1 MFLDIVINTIDE
13 YGMIKKD
20 DCITA
25 ALSGG
30 ADSVCL
36 LIILKEL
43 SDKYSFTL
51 DALHINHCIRG
62 KESDRDEEFCRN
74 LCKKYDIPLTVI
86 RTDVPAAAA
95 ESKKSLEETA
105 RDIRYKAFEKHA
117 GDKGKIATAHTVSDN
132 AETVILNMAR
142 GTGLK
147 GLCGIPPVRDNII
160 RPLIDVTRQQIEDYL
175 KSMNQGFV
183 TDSTNLSDD
192 YTRNRIRHKIIPE
205 LLKINEGFYKTFSS
219 EIKILKE
226 ENSFIAQCAED
237 AYRKCR
243 NGSGVI
249 SGLDKYPDAVKKR
262 IISMFFIENNLPFD
276 YNKICSVCSLAEKN
290 GKINI
295 AKGVFIIGK
304 NGSISIIGESERIP
318 ELETPLKIGRN
329 YIFKNKVLIAEKNK
343 KDGLLID
350 LDKVCGTIILRNL
363 RYGDKIK
370 LSGRDFTSS
379 VKKLLNENI
388 PSEKRPFIHYLS
400 DDMGLIYVEN
410 IGVADRVKVTG
421 ESNRILS
428 VKTED
433 VI

>member
-36 LIILKEL
+36 LLILKEL

-105 RDIRYKAFEKHA
+105 RDIRYQAFEKH
-117 GDKGKIATAHTVSDN
+117 DN
-132 AETVILNMAR
+132 AETVILNIAR

-160 RPLIDVTRQQIEDYL
+160 RPLIDVTRQHIEDYL
-175 KSMNQGFV
+175 KSINQGFV

-350 LDKVCGTIILRNL
+350 LDKVCGTIILRNR

>member
-13 YGMIKKD
+13 YVMIKKGD
-20 DCITA
+20 RITA

-36 LIILKEL
+36 LLVLKEL
-43 SDKYSFTL
+43 SCKYGFTL
-51 DALHINHCIRG
+51 DAVHINHCIRG
-62 KESDRDEEFCRN
+62 EESDRDEEFCRG
-74 LCKKYDIPLTVI
+74 LCKKLDIPITVI
-86 RTDVPAAAA
+86 RADVPAAAA
-95 ESKKSLEETA
+95 ESKKSLEEAA
-105 RDIRYKAFEKHA
+105 RNIRYQAFKKHT
-117 GDKGKIATAHTVSDN
+117 GENGKIATAHTASDN
-132 AETVILNMAR
+132 AETVILNLAR

-160 RPLIDVTRQQIEDYL
+160 RPLLNVDRQQVEDYL
-175 KSMNQGFV
+175 KKENQEFM

-226 ENSFIAQCAED
+226 ENSFMAHCAEE

-243 NGSGVI
+243 NGSAAI
-249 SGLDKYPDAVKKR
+249 SGLDKYPDAIKKR
-262 IISMFFIENNLPFD
+262 IISMFFVENNLPLD
-276 YNKICSVCSLAEKN
+276 YNKICSVCSLAAKD

-295 AKGVFIIGK
+295 AKGVFVTGK
-304 NGSISIIGESERIP
+304 NGSIFIIGESEKLP
-318 ELETPLKIGRN
+318 ELQTPLKIGRN

-350 LDKVCGTIILRNL
+350 PDKVCGRIVLRNR

-370 LSGRDFTSS
+370 LSGRNFTSS

-400 DDMGLIYVEN
+400 DDMGLIYMES

>member
-1 MFLDIVINTIDE
+1 M
-13 YGMIKKD
+13 
-20 DCITA
+20 
-25 ALSGG
+25 
-30 ADSVCL
+30 
-36 LIILKEL
+36 
-43 SDKYSFTL
+43 
-51 DALHINHCIRG
+51 
-62 KESDRDEEFCRN
+62 
-74 LCKKYDIPLTVI
+74 
-86 RTDVPAAAA
+86 
-95 ESKKSLEETA
+95 
-105 RDIRYKAFEKHA
+105 
-117 GDKGKIATAHTVSDN
+117 
-132 AETVILNMAR
+132 
-142 GTGLK
+142 
-147 GLCGIPPVRDNII
+147 
-160 RPLIDVTRQQIEDYL
+160 
-175 KSMNQGFV
+175 
-183 TDSTNLSDD
+183 
-192 YTRNRIRHKIIPE
+192 
-205 LLKINEGFYKTFSS
+205 
-219 EIKILKE
+219 
-226 ENSFIAQCAED
+226 
-237 AYRKCR
+237 
-243 NGSGVI
+243 
-249 SGLDKYPDAVKKR
+249 DKYPDAVKKR

-350 LDKVCGTIILRNL
+350 LDKVCGTIILRNR

>member
-36 LIILKEL
+36 LLILKEL

-105 RDIRYKAFEKHA
+105 RDIRYQAFEKHA
-117 GDKGKIATAHTVSDN
+117 GEKGKIATAHTVSDN

-226 ENSFIAQCAED
+226 ENS
-237 AYRKCR
+237 KCR

-318 ELETPLKIGRN
+318 ELETPLKIGQN

-350 LDKVCGTIILRNL
+350 LDKVCGTIILRNR

>member
-105 RDIRYKAFEKHA
+105 RDIRYQAFEKHA

-226 ENSFIAQCAED
+226 ENSFIVQCAED

-243 NGSGVI
+243 NGSSVI

-276 YNKICSVCSLAEKN
+276 YNKICSVCSLAE
-290 GKINI
+290 
-295 AKGVFIIGK
+295 K

-350 LDKVCGTIILRNL
+350 LDKVCGTIILRNR

>member
-219 EIKILKE
+219 ERASFCYGKQKI
-226 ENSFIAQCAED
+226 IT
-237 AYRKCR
+237 
-243 NGSGVI
+243 
-249 SGLDKYPDAVKKR
+249 
-262 IISMFFIENNLPFD
+262 
-276 YNKICSVCSLAEKN
+276 
-290 GKINI
+290 IN
-295 AKGVFIIGK
+295 
-304 NGSISIIGESERIP
+304 
-318 ELETPLKIGRN
+318 
-329 YIFKNKVLIAEKNK
+329 VL
-343 KDGLLID
+343 
-350 LDKVCGTIILRNL
+350 
-363 RYGDKIK
+363 
-370 LSGRDFTSS
+370 
-379 VKKLLNENI
+379 NI
-388 PSEKRPFIHYLS
+388 PWSILFRTF
-400 DDMGLIYVEN
+400 
-410 IGVADRVKVTG
+410 
-421 ESNRILS
+421 ILS
-428 VKTED
+428 FFKSNVCLHKLG
-433 VI
+433 

>member
-1 MFLDIVINTIDE
+1 M
-13 YGMIKKD
+13 
-20 DCITA
+20 
-25 ALSGG
+25 
-30 ADSVCL
+30 
-36 LIILKEL
+36 
-43 SDKYSFTL
+43 
-51 DALHINHCIRG
+51 
-62 KESDRDEEFCRN
+62 
-74 LCKKYDIPLTVI
+74 
-86 RTDVPAAAA
+86 
-95 ESKKSLEETA
+95 
-105 RDIRYKAFEKHA
+105 
-117 GDKGKIATAHTVSDN
+117 
-132 AETVILNMAR
+132 
-142 GTGLK
+142 K

-318 ELETPLKIGRN
+318 ELETPLKIGQN

-350 LDKVCGTIILRNL
+350 LDKVCGTIILRNR